1 MASEDRA
8 GAAPPAFELRSHVL
22 DGTATAV
29 VEVNGE
35 LDLYTAPEF
44 RDKLLE
50 AGDGRD
56 VIVDLRGSSFIDSTG
71 CRALLLASRRLEPSG
86 HRLVIVNSDAEIARI
101 FSIMGFEELFTIV
114 ATLEEAQAR
123 LAADVRAAG

>member
-8 GAAPPAFELRSHVL
+8 GAAPPAFELSTRVL
-22 DGTATAV
+22 DGSSTAI
-29 VEVNGE
+29 VEVSGE

-50 AGDGRD
+50 AGEGRD

-71 CRALLLASRRLEPSG
+71 CRALLLASRRLEPGG
-86 HRLVIVNSDAEIARI
+86 HRLVIVNSDSEISRI

-114 ATLEEAQAR
+114 ATPEEAQAK
-123 LAADVRAAG
+123 LEGGD